1 LPGTTIE
8 FDLPTAQFLS
18 MMIIDVRGR
27 IVRKLIDNEERFGYQ
42 SIVWDGKND
51 DGDVVSSGVYFY
63 QIRTSSFT
71 EAGKL
76 VFLR

>member
-1 LPGTTIE
+1 MVIV
-8 FDLPTAQFLS
+8 D
-18 MMIIDVRGR
+18 IRGR
-27 IVRKLIDNEERFGYQ
+27 VVRNLIDGQERFGFQ
-42 SIVWDGKND
+42 SVVWDGKND

-63 QIRTSSFT
+63 QIRSSSFT